1 MNSTRRPWY
10 RALAVV
16 AAGAALA
23 LTAACSTSSGGTAA
37 SNSKPEADRAG
48 PAAAKGGGQAPNL
61 DAQNGA
67 APQQPQ
73 PAGQQPQQVP
83 AGDAADQRA
92 IIYTGTMTVRVSNVD
107 EAALKATAT
116 AEGAGGF
123 VGGDQRTND
132 DGKSQAHIVLRVP
145 SAKFTSVIG
154 SLAKLGK
161 EESRELSTEDVTSKA
176 VDLDARI
183 ATAQASVD
191 RVRALLAKAQSM
203 GDIVSIESELSRRE
217 ADLESLQAQKRK
229 LTDLTTLS
237 TITVVL
243 LGPQAAAAKPAKP
256 ESGFLAG
263 IKGGWRA
270 FAASMEVLLTILGA
284 LLPWFLTIGVPV
296 FAALWFI
303 RRARRRPERAPLPP
317 EPAAEAPQATG

>member
-1 MNSTRRPWY
+1 MTRIQWY
-10 RALAVV
+10 RALAAL

-23 LTAACSTSSGGTAA
+23 LTAACGTSSGGSSS
-37 SNSKPEADRAG
+37 SNAKPMSGDGAG
-48 PAAAKGGGQAPNL
+48 PEFAKGGAGAPA
-61 DAQNGA
+61 DAQNA

-73 PAGQQPQQVP
+73 QAQAPQQLP
-83 AGDAADQRA
+83 NGGAADQRA
-92 IIYTGTMTVRVSNVD
+92 IVYTGTITVRVSNVD
-107 EAALKATAT
+107 DAALKATTA

-161 EESRELSTEDVTSKA
+161 EESRELSTEDVTAKA
-176 VDLDARI
+176 VDLEARI
-183 ATAQASVD
+183 ATAQASVE
-191 RVRALLAKAQSM
+191 RVRALLAKAQSI
-203 GDIVSIESELSRRE
+203 GDIVSIEAELSRRE

-229 LTDLTTLS
+229 LDDLTSLS

-243 LGPQAAAAKPAKP
+243 LGPQAAADKPAKP
-256 ESGFLAG
+256 EKGFLAG
-263 IKGGWRA
+263 LKGGWRA
-270 FAASMEVLLTILGA
+270 FVASMEVLLTILGA
-284 LLPWFLTIGVPV
+284 LLPWFLAIGVPV
-296 FAALWFI
+296 VAVTWFI
-303 RRARRRPERAPLPP
+303 RRVRRRPGRVTVPP